1 MLLSFI
7 SDDIGRQAW
16 SLLVAAGGALLVLA
30 LLFVAYRFLA
40 GGILALEA
48 RGALPPYVGRLVQ
61 RLLGGFTLVIGVVVV
76 LDRFGLM
83 NNVWTLLSAALALV
97 GVGFV
102 AMWSVLS
109 NILCWL
115 LLLVVQPFRVGDTVE
130 IVGQAWQGQNLQG
143 QVEDVNLFY
152 TTLRGS
158 QNELI
163 QVPNN
168 LFFQTP
174 IRRVTKPA

>member
-1 MLLSFI
+1 MLLSLT
-7 SDDIGRQAW
+7 SDDVAKQAW
-16 SLLVAAGGALLVLA
+16 SLLATTGGALLILA

-48 RGALPPYVGRLVQ
+48 RGKLPPYVGRLVL
-61 RLLGGFTLVIGVVVV
+61 RLLGGSALLLGAVVV

-83 NNVWTLLSAALALV
+83 TNVWTLLSAALALV

-130 IVGQAWQGQNLQG
+130 IVGQSWQGQNLQG

-174 IRRVTKPA
+174 IRRMTKPA